1 MNIILYENKRVED
14 LYPFSVMHCS
24 WEIRAGALSLFEK
37 FQLFFPNSELFFK
50 GRTKWVNS
58 FLKRFDFVNN
68 SLPDSDFLLLSGN
81 FVLNTKSV
89 KTINRL
95 ITENECFILMT
106 SEGKAFAFYTSDKK
120 DQISKY
126 IEGNELIDLN
136 DDVFD
141 NYDRYIVDDVVEIE
155 YIWDAVFINGKEI
168 NSDSEFFNQHHSLF
182 LADYHGLQATNPN
195 DIRIGNNVKISPS
208 VVIDASE
215 GKVLIDDD
223 VKIMP
228 QATIL
233 GPCFI
238 GKGTTVKIGAKIYGE
253 TSIGPMCKV
262 GGEIENTII
271 HAFSNKQHEG
281 FLGHSYIGEWV
292 NLGADTNNSDLKNTY
307 GEINMILPHK
317 EVKSGRIFLGLMCG
331 DHTKSGINTMFTT
344 GTVAG
349 TCAILVK
356 EWFLPNF
363 IKSFSW
369 GGKSNS
375 PAFRFHKAIETA
387 KIVMQRRGKVLT
399 EEEIELLRLEYER
412 ICPSA

>member
-1 MNIILYENKRVED
+1 
-14 LYPFSVMHCS
+14 
-24 WEIRAGALSLFEK
+24 
-37 FQLFFPNSELFFK
+37 
-50 GRTKWVNS
+50 
-58 FLKRFDFVNN
+58 
-68 SLPDSDFLLLSGN
+68 
-81 FVLNTKSV
+81 
-89 KTINRL
+89 
-95 ITENECFILMT
+95 
-106 SEGKAFAFYTSDKK
+106 
-120 DQISKY
+120 
-126 IEGNELIDLN
+126 
-136 DDVFD
+136 
-141 NYDRYIVDDVVEIE
+141 
-155 YIWDAVFINGKEI
+155 
-168 NSDSEFFNQHHSLF
+168 
-182 LADYHGLQATNPN
+182 N

>member
-223 VKIMP
+223 
-228 QATIL
+228 
-233 GPCFI
+233 
-238 GKGTTVKIGAKIYGE
+238 
-253 TSIGPMCKV
+253 
-262 GGEIENTII
+262 
-271 HAFSNKQHEG
+271 
-281 FLGHSYIGEWV
+281 
-292 NLGADTNNSDLKNTY
+292 
-307 GEINMILPHK
+307 
-317 EVKSGRIFLGLMCG
+317 
-331 DHTKSGINTMFTT
+331 
-344 GTVAG
+344 
-349 TCAILVK
+349 
-356 EWFLPNF
+356 
-363 IKSFSW
+363 
-369 GGKSNS
+369 
-375 PAFRFHKAIETA
+375 
-387 KIVMQRRGKVLT
+387 
-399 EEEIELLRLEYER
+399 
-412 ICPSA
+412 